1 MDGPRLYGILIEN
14 FRSIDRKVKVRLDAP
29 VVLIHGQNGAGKT
42 SLLSALELALTG
54 AVPSMERADSR
65 YMEQLLHQGATQG
78 RIVLNLEE
86 VDDVAE
92 PLEVKLTSSGVARTG
107 NLDARL
113 SKFFNERCYLAQSS
127 LTQLLTIYQ
136 EADADLGSL
145 LSRFVSELL
154 GLDRLDALELG
165 LAPARDLR
173 TARRMAPSYV
183 EVEQET
189 ARLKRKM
196 QEMGAELREVNG
208 ALELSR
214 SSLQAALTSLEMKF
228 PASDEARS
236 TLERQLGSESEEPA
250 LIDLADRSRQ
260 LIALRREYA
269 RQAQIS
275 AIDPSAVALVF
286 RSAQQELATWRN
298 QHLAEISLSLAG
310 IRPFFPNAELDA
322 DIAPGQALA
331 NAIAL
336 TTAEIKRLED
346 AEARLSAGNRRL
358 VELDDALKRN
368 ESRTS
373 ELDKEI
379 GLIAV
384 ETGPLSAILSEL
396 LVHIHGEECPVCGRD
411 YNEVSEEPLASH
423 VAKKSAELSDQAERL
438 RALMAE
444 RNSLTNQSVALTRER
459 AEIESQSLLDRSLLD
474 VQDRLAKLRNS
485 LPALRA
491 LQPAAVEGDRFIGA
505 ELAARPT
512 SPRAR
517 SIAGE
522 ERWLRLALAEHAVFL
537 GVSTAPGESLNG
549 IFDQVD
555 ASLKQTERTLNT
567 RLEAR
572 KTAIEQLR
580 QFNFHNGREVALRQE
595 IQRHEEDQARVTR
608 AFDAAEHIR
617 DDVRQILVAASATR
631 AMVVGKVFNERLNSL
646 WRDLFVR
653 LAPSEAFVPFFEV
666 PTNPPRR
673 LVPNL
678 KTRHR
683 SGATG
688 GTPAAMLSAG
698 NLNTAA
704 LTLFLALHLSV
715 PTQLPWLILDDPVQS
730 MDEVHIAQ
738 FAALLRTLSKEHR
751 RQVIIAVHDRPLF
764 DYLSLELSP
773 AFAGD
778 ELITIELS
786 KSADDHSRYI
796 TSRRSFE
803 PDTAVKPIAA

>member
-1 MDGPRLYGILIEN
+1 MDGPRLHGIRIEN
-14 FRSIDRKVKVRLDAP
+14 FRSIDRKVELRLDAP
-29 VVLIHGQNGAGKT
+29 VVLVQGQNGAGKT
-42 SLLSALELALTG
+42 SLLSAVELALTG

-65 YMEQLLHQGATQG
+65 YMEHLIHQGATQG
-78 RIVLNLEE
+78 RIVLNLEG
-86 VDDVAE
+86 VDDVTG
-92 PLEVKLTSSGVARTG
+92 PLEVELTSNGVTRTG
-107 NLDARL
+107 GLGTRY
-113 SKFFNERCYLAQSS
+113 SKFFSERCYLAQSS

-136 EADADLGSL
+136 EADADVDSL

-165 LAPARDLR
+165 LGPARDLR
-173 TARRMAPSYV
+173 NARRMAPTYV
-183 EVEQET
+183 EVEQEI
-189 ARLKRKM
+189 AQLKRKL
-196 QEMGAELREVNG
+196 QEAGALLREVNA

-214 SSLQAALTSLEMKF
+214 SNLQAALTSLDLKM
-228 PASDEARS
+228 PTSDEARS
-236 TLERQLGSESEEPA
+236 VLERQLASESEEPA

-275 AIDPSAVALVF
+275 AIDTSAAALMF
-286 RSAQQELATWRN
+286 QSAQQELATWRN
-298 QHLAEISLSLAG
+298 QHLAEITQTLAG

-358 VELDDALKRN
+358 GELGDALKRN
-368 ESRTS
+368 ASRTS
-373 ELDKEI
+373 ELDREI
-379 GLIAV
+379 ALIAV
-384 ETGPLSAILSEL
+384 ETGPLSTILSEL
-396 LVHIHGEECPVCGRD
+396 LLHIHGEECPVCGRD
-411 YNEVSEEPLASH
+411 YSEVSEEPLASH
-423 VAKKSAELSDQAERL
+423 VAKKSSELSDQAERL
-438 RALMAE
+438 RSLTAE
-444 RNSLTNQSVALTRER
+444 RSSLANQSVALTQER
-459 AEIESQSLLDRSLLD
+459 AEIEAQFLRDRTLLD

-485 LPALRA
+485 LPVLRA
-491 LQPAAVEGDRFIGA
+491 LQPAAFEGDRLIGA
-505 ELAARPT
+505 ELAVRPT
-512 SPRAR
+512 SPGAR

-522 ERWLRLALAEHAVFL
+522 EGSLRSALAEQARFL
-537 GVSTAPGESLNG
+537 GVSTAPGEHLDG
-549 IFDQVD
+549 LFDRVD
-555 ASLKQTERTLNT
+555 ATLKQTERTLNT
-567 RLEAR
+567 RLQAR
-572 KTAIEQLR
+572 RTAIEQLK
-580 QFNFHNGREVALRQE
+580 QFNFHYSHAVALRQE

-608 AFDAAEHIR
+608 AFDAAER
-617 DDVRQILVAASATR
+617 VRSDARQILVAASATR
-631 AMVVGKVFNERLNSL
+631 AMVVGNVFNEGLNSL

-666 PTNPPRR
+666 PTNPTRR

-704 LTLFLALHLSV
+704 LTLFLALHLCV

-764 DYLSLELSP
+764 DYLCLELSP
-773 AFAGD
+773 AYAGD
-778 ELITIELS
+778 ELITIELA
-786 KSADDHSRYI
+786 KSAGDHSWYI
-796 TSRRSFE
+796 TNRRSFE

>member
-1 MDGPRLYGILIEN
+1 MDGPRLYRILIEN
-14 FRSIDRKVKVRLDAP
+14 FRSIDRKVEVRLDAP

-78 RIVLNLEE
+78 RIVLNLED

-107 NLDARL
+107 NLAARL

-165 LAPARDLR
+165 LERARDLR
-173 TARRMAPSYV
+173 NARRIAPSYL

-189 ARLKRKM
+189 ARLKR
-196 QEMGAELREVNG
+196 ELQDSRAQLRVVNG

-214 SSLQAALTSLEMKF
+214 SSLQAALTSLEMKI
-228 PASDEARS
+228 PTSDEARS
-236 TLERQLGSESEEPA
+236 ALERQLGSESEEPA

-260 LIALRREYA
+260 LIALHREYA
-269 RQAQIS
+269 RQAQMS

-286 RSAQQELATWRN
+286 QSAQRELATWRDR
-298 QHLAEISLSLAG
+298 HLAEITRTLAG
-310 IRPFFPNAELDA
+310 IRPYFPNAELDA
-322 DIAPGQALA
+322 DIAPGQALT
-331 NAIAL
+331 NAITL

-346 AEARLSAGNRRL
+346 AEVRRSAGIRRL
-358 VELDDALKRN
+358 IELEDALKRN
-368 ESRTS
+368 ESRIS

-379 GLIAV
+379 ALITV
-384 ETGPLSAILSEL
+384 ETAPLSAILSEL
-396 LVHIHGEECPVCGRD
+396 FVHIHGEECPVCGRD
-411 YNEVSEEPLASH
+411 YSEVSKEPLASR

-438 RALMAE
+438 RALTAE
-444 RNSLTNQSVALTRER
+444 RNSLTSQLVALTRER
-459 AEIESQSLLDRSLLD
+459 AEMETQSLLDGSLLD
-474 VQDRLAKLRNS
+474 FQDRLAKLRNS
-485 LPALRA
+485 LPVLRA
-491 LQPAAVEGDRFIGA
+491 LQPAAVEGDRLMGA

-512 SPRAR
+512 LSSAT

-522 ERWLRLALAEHAVFL
+522 ERSLRLALAEQAAFL
-537 GVSTAPGESLNG
+537 GVSIEPGESLDD
-549 IFDQVD
+549 IFDRVD
-555 ASLKQTERTLNT
+555 ASLKQTERTLKT

-572 KTAIEQLR
+572 ETAIEQLR

-608 AFDAAEHIR
+608 AFDAAERIR
-617 DDVRQILVAASATR
+617 NDVRRILVAASATR

-653 LAPSEAFVPFFEV
+653 LSPSEGFVPFFEV

-738 FAALLRTLSKEHR
+738 FAALLRTLSKEHQ

-773 AFAGD
+773 VFAGD
-778 ELITIELS
+778 ELITIELA
-786 KSADDHSRYI
+786 KIAGDHSWYN
-796 TSRRSFE
+796 TNRRSFE
-803 PDTAVKPIAA
+803 PDAAVKPVAA

>member
-1 MDGPRLYGILIEN
+1 MDGPRLHGILIEN
-14 FRSIDRKVKVRLDAP
+14 FRSIDRKVEVRLDAP
-29 VVLIHGQNGAGKT
+29 VVLVQGQNRAGKT
-42 SLLSALELALTG
+42 SLLSAVELALTG
-54 AVPSMERADSR
+54 AVPSMERADRR
-65 YMEQLLHQGATQG
+65 YMEQLLHQGATHG
-78 RIVLNLEE
+78 RIVLNLEA
-86 VDDVAE
+86 VDDVTG
-92 PLEVKLTSSGVARTG
+92 PLEVELTPSGVARTG
-107 NLDARL
+107 SLGARH
-113 SKFFNERCYLAQSS
+113 SKFFSERCYLAQSS

-136 EADADLGSL
+136 EANADVDSL

-173 TARRMAPSYV
+173 NARRMAPSYLD
-183 EVEQET
+183 VEQEI
-189 ARLKRKM
+189 ALLKRKL
-196 QEMGAELREVNG
+196 QEAAAQLREVNG

-214 SSLQAALTSLEMKF
+214 SSLQAALTSLEMKM
-228 PASDEARS
+228 PTSDEARS
-236 TLERQLGSESEEPA
+236 VLERQLGSENEEPA

-260 LIALRREYA
+260 LIALRREHA

-275 AIDPSAVALVF
+275 ATNPSAVALVF
-286 RSAQQELATWRN
+286 RSAQQELAAWRN
-298 QHLAEISLSLAG
+298 QHLAEITQTLAG

-331 NAIAL
+331 DAIAL
-336 TTAEIKRLED
+336 STAEIKRLED
-346 AEARLSAGNRRL
+346 AEARLSAGTRRL

-379 GLIAV
+379 ALIAV
-384 ETGPLSAILSEL
+384 ETGPFSTILSEL
-396 LVHIHGEECPVCGRD
+396 IAHIHGEECPVCGRD
-411 YNEVSEEPLASH
+411 YSEVSEEPLASH
-423 VAKKSAELSDQAERL
+423 VAKKSVELSDQAERF
-438 RALMAE
+438 RALTAE

-459 AEIESQSLLDRSLLD
+459 AEIESQSLLDRPLLD

-491 LQPAAVEGDRFIGA
+491 LQPAGFEGDRLTGA
-505 ELAARPT
+505 ELAVRPT
-512 SPRAR
+512 SPSAR
-517 SIAGE
+517 IIAGE
-522 ERWLRLALAEHAVFL
+522 ERSLRSALAEQAAYL
-537 GVSTAPGESLNG
+537 GVPTAPGERLEG
-549 IFDQVD
+549 IFDRVD

-567 RLEAR
+567 RREAR
-572 KTAIEQLR
+572 KTAIEQLS
-580 QFNFHNGREVALRQE
+580 QFNFHNGHAVALRRE

-608 AFDAAEHIR
+608 AFDAAERIR
-617 DDVRQILVAASATR
+617 SDARQILVAASATR

-653 LAPSEAFVPFFEV
+653 LARSEAFVPFFEV
-666 PTNPPRR
+666 PTNPPQR
-673 LVPNL
+673 LVPSL

-704 LTLFLALHLSV
+704 LTLFLALHLSI

-751 RQVIIAVHDRPLF
+751 RQIIIAVHDRPLF

-778 ELITIELS
+778 ELITIELA

-796 TSRRSFE
+796 TNRRSFE